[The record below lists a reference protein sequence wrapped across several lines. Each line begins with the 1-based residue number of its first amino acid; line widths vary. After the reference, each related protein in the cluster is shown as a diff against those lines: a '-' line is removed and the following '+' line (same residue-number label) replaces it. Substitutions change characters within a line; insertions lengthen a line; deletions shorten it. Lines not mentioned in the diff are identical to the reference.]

1 MGVDHDFNRVKPG
14 HINMGR
20 ALRSLSMKTDQSR
33 QLTLSIPAVYVKDT
47 YGVETSTVQ
56 MPAIE
61 IPGLNGLVSPITT
74 KDFSLAKEGRYIAG
88 AARIYMPSMDQI
100 FKKLNTNTDSFYP
113 NYPWMS
119 QTRPVTDTNTVM
131 KDYFRS
137 IDGLMNAVLYDSEA
151 IIFNSQPAI
160 YAEGTTNW
168 DSSTDY
174 SSYFGAH
181 WTPFDGTSTLSTNND
196 SITLTNSGT
205 SSGYGTFWQ
214 YQNGNTNEIELADR
228 ISFEVKMSSE
238 GFQSKFM
245 FLVLRTN
252 AAGSKYP
259 FICYGSAAADG
270 NDNLD
275 VPADDRWYKVDLP
288 FTSGSLTTGPTH
300 WTNYTPANLYDG
312 GDSASGGE
320 EQVTGDAISIL
331 QNPTTGSLNNGTA
344 DFPWIGG
351 TDQLFIGFRPRR
363 PANKECSFSVRNIKF
378 YRSIPWSVHSVKD
391 YNTDYMVLNCVRT
404 DGDSMQRQEA
414 YREQVPEL

>member
-1 MGVDHDFNRVKPG
+1 MMGVDHDFNRVKPG

-174 SSYFGAH
+174 SSYF
-181 WTPFDGTSTLSTNND
+181 
-196 SITLTNSGT
+196 
-205 SSGYGTFWQ
+205 
-214 YQNGNTNEIELADR
+214 EIK
-228 ISFEVKMSSE
+228 IK
-238 GFQSKFM
+238 
-245 FLVLRTN
+245 
-252 AAGSKYP
+252 
-259 FICYGSAAADG
+259 
-270 NDNLD
+270 
-275 VPADDRWYKVDLP
+275 
-288 FTSGSLTTGPTH
+288 
-300 WTNYTPANLYDG
+300 
-312 GDSASGGE
+312 
-320 EQVTGDAISIL
+320 
-331 QNPTTGSLNNGTA
+331 
-344 DFPWIGG
+344 
-351 TDQLFIGFRPRR
+351 
-363 PANKECSFSVRNIKF
+363 NIRF
-378 YRSIPWSVHSVKD
+378 YRSLPWSIHSVKERKDD
-391 YNTDYMVLNCVRT
+391 YVILNCVRT
-404 DGDSMQRQEA
+404 DGDSMHRQEV
-414 YREQVPEL
+414 YGEQVPEL